1 MDQAPG
7 GLPPTPPLLPK
18 GIGDILNAAFTI
30 YKEKWQSLVV
40 IVAIVAIPLTFLE
53 YIVLDIS
60 FNAGTFGRAAF
71 GGALAGLFGVLIYSV
86 LSGAI
91 ARAAAGSV
99 VDMPVSVE
107 DSYNYAL
114 ARIGP
119 IIWIGLLAGLAV
131 FVGFFV
137 FFIGAVIVA
146 VKLAVGVPVL
156 VVENKRGVEALRRS
170 WDLTTGHFWHVLGT
184 VFLAGIITG
193 IASAILQAPF
203 GSSGWFGPAIGAS
216 IAQIVTAPFTALV
229 TILVY
234 LDLRARKESLTTE
247 GLRAELEASGR

>member
-1 MDQAPG
+1 
-7 GLPPTPPLLPK
+7 
-18 GIGDILNAAFTI
+18 
-30 YKEKWQSLVV
+30 
-40 IVAIVAIPLTFLE
+40 VAIPLTFLE
-53 YIVLDIS
+53 FIILDIS
-60 FNAGTFGRAAF
+60 FKTGTFGRAAF

-114 ARIGP
+114 GRIGP
-119 IIWIGLLAGLAV
+119 IIWIGFLTGLAV

-137 FFIGAVIVA
+137 FFVGAVIAA

-184 VFLAGIITG
+184 VFVAGIITS

-203 GSSGWFGPAIGAS
+203 GSDGWFGPAIGAS

-229 TILVY
+229 SILIY
-234 LDLRARKESLTTE
+234 LDLRSRKESLTS
-247 GLRAELEASGR
+247 GALRAELEASGS